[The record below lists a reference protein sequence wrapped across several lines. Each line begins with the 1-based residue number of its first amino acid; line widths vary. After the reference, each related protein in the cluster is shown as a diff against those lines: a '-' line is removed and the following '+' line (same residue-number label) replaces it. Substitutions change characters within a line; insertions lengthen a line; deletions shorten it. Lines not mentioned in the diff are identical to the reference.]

1 MISIII
7 PTYNRKEELVDLLPS
22 LSRQEC
28 PVPFEIIVVDDGS
41 TDGTRELLKNLAEDW
56 KGRLRFLEQNRAGP
70 GTARNLGIKHANGDI
85 LVFVDSDCIAPR
97 GWLYNLISV
106 FTNPQIGAAGGPELA
121 PTNDRLF
128 WKCQTY
134 VMTALLTTG
143 GLRGRKGKKL
153 GVYYPR
159 GFNIA
164 VRKHVAD
171 AVGGFTKRFHGEDIL
186 FGLKVK
192 QMGYIL
198 KYVPDAAMYHR
209 RRSTLSGYFRQ
220 LYRMGKTR
228 VEMAFLYKSLLEPIY
243 TLPAIVLLFAIIL
256 VCGALFSQNLFKIAS
271 GFIIIALLF
280 LTLIG
285 IDSATRL
292 KTVKAFAIVPFL
304 FMIQQTAYGLGTIV
318 AALRRQA

>member
-22 LSRQEC
+22 LKKQKCSIA
-28 PVPFEIIVVDDGS
+28 FEVIVVDDGS
-41 TDGTRELLKNLAEDW
+41 IDGTRELLKSQAKAWNGA
-56 KGRLRFLEQNRAGP
+56 LRIVGQNRAGP
-70 GTARNLGIKHANGDI
+70 GAARNLGIKHAHGDI

-106 FTNPQIGAAGGPELA
+106 FTNPQVGAAGGSELA
-121 PTNDRLF
+121 PANDRLF

-143 GLRGRKGKKL
+143 GVRGRKGKKL

-159 GFNIA
+159 GFNVA
-164 VRKHVAD
+164 VRKHVAE

-192 QMGYIL
+192 QMGYVL

-209 RRSTLSGYFRQ
+209 RRATLSGYFRQ

-228 VEMAFLYKSLLEPIY
+228 VEMAFLHKSLLEPIY
-243 TLPAIVLLFAIIL
+243 TLPAIALLFAIIL
-256 VCGALFSQNLFKIAS
+256 VCGAIFSETLFKIAF
-271 GFIIIALLF
+271 GCMIIAFLF
-280 LTLIG
+280 LTTIG
-285 IDSATRL
+285 IDSAIRL
-292 KTVKAFAIVPFL
+292 KTLKAFAIVPFL

-318 AALRRQA
+318 ATLRRQA

>member
-7 PTYNRKEELVDLLPS
+7 PTYNRKDELEDLLSS
-22 LSRQEC
+22 LRRQEST
-28 PVPFEIIVVDDGS
+28 VPFEIIVVDDGS
-41 TDGTRELLKNLAEDW
+41 TDGTRELMKSLAEEW
-56 KGRLRFLEQNRAGP
+56 RERLRFLEQSRAGP
-70 GTARNLGIKHANGDI
+70 GAARNLGIKHAHGDI

-121 PTNDRLF
+121 PPDDCLF

-143 GLRGRKGKKL
+143 GVRGRKGKKL

-159 GFNIA
+159 GFNVA
-164 VRKHVAD
+164 VRKHVAE

-192 QMGYIL
+192 QMGYIF

-209 RRSTLSGYFRQ
+209 RRATLSGYFRQ

-228 VEMAFLYKSLLEPIY
+228 VEMAFLHKSLLEPIY
-243 TLPAIVLLFAIIL
+243 TLPAIALLFAIIL
-256 VCGALFSQNLFKIAS
+256 VCGAIFSATLFKIAF
-271 GFIIIALLF
+271 GCMIIAFLF
-280 LTLIG
+280 LTTIG
-285 IDSATRL
+285 IDSAIRL
-292 KTVKAFAIVPFL
+292 KTLKALGIVPLL
-304 FMIQQTAYGLGTIV
+304 FMIQQTAYGLGTIF